1 MNGTEI
7 VTIYYVSCI
16 HCKHELEINRK
27 PPAENVATRFGIAW
41 TVDIVCRA
49 CNTKAHYGP
58 PTSWVTE
65 NLNDSFF
72 DYDDV
77 RKRHE
82 PSAEALERSSF
93 TA

>member
-1 MNGTEI
+1 MNRTEI

-16 HCKHELEINRK
+16 HCKHELEINRR
-27 PPAENVATRFGIAW
+27 PPGETVATRFGVAW

-49 CNTKAHYGP
+49 CGTTAHYG
-58 PTSWVTE
+58 
-65 NLNDSFF
+65 
-72 DYDDV
+72 YDDV

-82 PSAEALERSSF
+82 PLAEALERSSF

>member
-27 PPAENVATRFGIAW
+27 PPGENVATRFGIAW

-49 CNTKAHYGP
+49 CDTKAHYG
-58 PTSWVTE
+58 
-65 NLNDSFF
+65 
-72 DYDDV
+72 YDDV

-82 PSAEALERSSF
+82 PSVEALERSSF